1 MPSFLPGLLGS
12 RPLRGDVSA
21 KQLKPPSPLQAVGSI
36 MYRLHTL
43 KPLGVEH
50 ELPQTLLDAL
60 TARLKFGLHVTQRTA
75 RVLLTLLLRTCVRH
89 PLGECA
95 GVATTLAARQLLPT
109 LRACCLHALPLHVAG
124 AGMAAG
130 WTIPQVS

>member
-1 MPSFLPGLLGS
+1 MAPSSFLSRLLGS
-12 RPLRGDVSA
+12 RPIPGDVSA
-21 KQLKPPSPLQAVGSI
+21 KQQKPPSPLQAVGSI

-43 KPLGVEH
+43 EPLGVEH

-89 PLGECA
+89 PLGELA
-95 GVATTLAARQLLPT
+95 GQQQQQMHGS
-109 LRACCLHALPLHVAG
+109 CCRP
-124 AGMAAG
+124 
-130 WTIPQVS
+130 